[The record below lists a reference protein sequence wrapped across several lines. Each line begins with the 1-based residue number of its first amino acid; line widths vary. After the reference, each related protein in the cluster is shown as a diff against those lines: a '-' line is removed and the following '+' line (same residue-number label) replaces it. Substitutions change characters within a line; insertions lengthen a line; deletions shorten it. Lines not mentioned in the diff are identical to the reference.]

1 MTQLCLNSKA
11 VALVLDEKITSP
23 CSFLWVTFSL
33 LLQLRLLHGIFGLA
47 VERGAGPGRSR
58 ALTAAVSRP
67 LILS

>member
-1 MTQLCLNSKA
+1 M
-11 VALVLDEKITSP
+11 ALVPEEKITSP
-23 CSFLWVTFSL
+23 CSFLWVVFSL

-58 ALTAAVSRP
+58 VLIAAVSRP